1 MSITQRVAELER
13 ERDEQWTALEKATA
27 RIAGIDAEL
36 QRLKA
41 GTASSGSLASA
52 RLTDGIL
59 VVLRT
64 AGTTLSPT
72 EIQHGLARAGRTEP
86 LNKVTSTLTH
96 LKNRGQVILEGRG
109 KYRSM

>member
-1 MSITQRVAELER
+1 MSITQRVAELVR
-13 ERDEQWTALEKATA
+13 ERVEQWTALEKAT
-27 RIAGIDAEL
+27 
-36 QRLKA
+36 A

-96 LKNRGQVILEGRG
+96 LKNRCQVILEGRG

>member
-13 ERDEQWTALEKATA
+13 ERVEQWTALEKATA

-36 QRLKA
+36 QRLRA
-41 GTASSGSLASA
+41 GTAEAGSLASA

-59 VVLRT
+59 VLLRT

-72 EIQHGLARAGRTEP
+72 EIQDRESPRD
-86 LNKVTSTLTH
+86 
-96 LKNRGQVILEGRG
+96 R
-109 KYRSM
+109 